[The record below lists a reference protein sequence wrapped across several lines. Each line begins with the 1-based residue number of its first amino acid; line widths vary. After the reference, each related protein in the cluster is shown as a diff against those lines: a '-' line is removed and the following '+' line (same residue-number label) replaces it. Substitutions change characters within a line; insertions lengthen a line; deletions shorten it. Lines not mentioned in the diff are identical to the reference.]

1 MSILLLT
8 ALSPILVAVA
18 IKDLSELRIPNA
30 LVLFTM
36 MIFAVTCWWL
46 PLAELAD
53 RFLAAA
59 ITFGLLLLL
68 FAGRLVGG
76 GDVKMLPALVLFVP
90 PSHWTEFGALLSAA
104 LVVGVI
110 GIGVA
115 RAAISGGGP
124 SGWLALDRPRTFP
137 MGVSI
142 ALSGLAL
149 TGMLLVQNG

>member
-1 MSILLLT
+1 MSILLLA
-8 ALSPILVAVA
+8 ALSPVLIAVA

-30 LVLFTM
+30 LVIVSV
-36 MIFAVTCWWL
+36 MIFAVSCGWL
-46 PLAELAD
+46 PFGELAD
-53 RFLAAA
+53 RFTAAA
-59 ITFGLLLLL
+59 ITFGILLLL

-90 PSHWTEFGALLSAA
+90 PSHWGDFGALLSAA

-110 GIGVA
+110 GICVA
-115 RAAISGGGP
+115 RAAVSRSVP
-124 SGWLALDRPRTFP
+124 TGWLALDRPGTFP

-149 TGMLLVQNG
+149 TGMLVMQHG